1 MAQARSA
8 RAINRWK
15 KKRGSVIYRTGRKN
29 EANKMFIA
37 AGHQPAADH
46 IFEQFEIFRSIVQWF
61 NGSMVRWF
69 DGHL

>member
-1 MAQARSA
+1 MAQALRAWA
-8 RAINRWK
+8 RNRWE
-15 KKRGSVIYRTGRKN
+15 KRGSVIYRTDRKN

-37 AGHQPAADH
+37 AGHQPAADY
-46 IFEQFEIFRSIVQWF
+46 ILERFEIFRSMFQWF